1 MSDLPLPANIE
12 AEKTILGAILL
23 DPSALA
29 EAEERLRSSD
39 FSLDSHARIFL
50 RMDELAR
57 AGRSIDIVTL
67 SERLTEKKEITA
79 VGGVAYLASLT
90 EGLPTRPVIADYLRI
105 IREKAIARRAM
116 GICNSAIARFAD
128 QSESAEL
135 LLSGL
140 ANDIRDL
147 EVSGSEST
155 ELESVGEWLGKN
167 DVFAE
172 RKPGIMTGIDA
183 HDDLTY
189 GLHDGE
195 LTIIGARTSMGKTSH
210 ACTITWRIARRGKS
224 VAVYLNEQSKASFVG
239 RMICGRANVSFK
251 AYKRGTLDFVERE
264 YVKDAREEFL
274 TLPIFWDSRS
284 TMSVASIGGKAKRLK
299 RTDELDVIVIDQLT
313 GISNEGF
320 WEKGKRTDEII
331 GDKVRALKALG
342 MELDVPVVLYHQLN
356 RASTRNKDMRPS
368 LTDLQDS
375 GKIEQTADNVDFL
388 HRPSYYDRSS
398 EESDE
403 IIRAKAR
410 DGETGIVKVKFQPW
424 CTRWD
429 DREAKR

>member
-1 MSDLPLPANIE
+1 MSDLPLPANID
-12 AEKTILGAILL
+12 AERTILGAICL
-23 DPSALA
+23 DPSALI
-29 EAEERLRSSD
+29 EAQEKLRADD
-39 FSLDSHARIFL
+39 FSLDSNRRIFL
-50 RMDELAR
+50 RMAEVAR
-57 AGRSIDIVTL
+57 SGSSVDIVTL
-67 SERLTEKKEITA
+67 AQRLAEKKEIQNI
-79 VGGVAYLASLT
+79 GGVAYLASLT
-90 EGLPTRPVIADYLRI
+90 EGLPLRPVIEDYIRIVKDKSQLRRLI
-105 IREKAIARRAM
+105 AI
-116 GICNSAIARFAD
+116 CSSAIDKAAD
-128 QSESAEL
+128 QSESAGNL
-135 LLSGL
+135 VAGL
-140 ANDIRDL
+140 ASDIRDL
-147 EVSGSEST
+147 EISGSEST

-189 GLHDGE
+189 GLQDGE
-195 LTIIGARTSMGKTSH
+195 LTVVGARTSMGKTSH

-224 VAVYLNEQSKASFVG
+224 VAVYLNEQSKPSFVG

-251 AYKRGTLDFVERE
+251 AYRRGTLDFVEKQ
-264 YVKDAREEFL
+264 YVEDARAEFL
-274 TLPIFWDSRS
+274 TLPIFWDSRPS
-284 TMSVASIGGKAKRLK
+284 MSLAAIGGKAKRLK

-320 WEKGKRTDEII
+320 WEKGKRTDEMI
-331 GDKVRALKALG
+331 GDKVRAIKALG
-342 MELDVPVVLYHQLN
+342 MELGVPVVLYHQLN

-388 HRPSYYDRSS
+388 HRPSYYDHSN

-410 DGETGIVKVKFQPW
+410 DGETGTVKVEFIPW
-424 CTRWD
+424 CCRWQD
-429 DREAKR
+429 KGVKR